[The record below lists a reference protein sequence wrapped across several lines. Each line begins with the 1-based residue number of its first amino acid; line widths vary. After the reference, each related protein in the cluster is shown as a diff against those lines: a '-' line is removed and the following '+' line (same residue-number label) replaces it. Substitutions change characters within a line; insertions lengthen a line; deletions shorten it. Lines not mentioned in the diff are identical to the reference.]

1 MSEITQISF
10 EGDVISASMGLWL
23 YNNNVNMT
31 SEGCLT
37 ASCGLFTSADES
49 KLELAYFSNAF
60 DRFESFSVSLFFKRS
75 VGVAGTQ
82 SLLDNSECDVEGSVV
97 ATSASGVVEAHFA
110 NSTGAVAK
118 LTGMVRIRQVGS
130 YANILLYVTRF
141 NKIEQDCHPRNTSGD
156 SRQGSYNLLIESL
169 LIVDSPTQV
178 V

>member
-1 MSEITQISF
+1 MITHHCRLLNVLTQTKMSILINNTIRTITCCYTSTYSLPSTDYPEITEITSISF

-75 VGVAGTQ
+75 SGVAGTQ
-82 SLLDNSECDVEGSVV
+82 SLLDNSECEVDGSVV
-97 ATSASGVVEAHFA
+97 ARSASGSQSAYFA
-110 NSTGAVAK
+110 NSTGAVAD
-118 LTGMVRIRQVGS
+118 LDGMVRIRQLV
-130 YANILLYVTRF
+130 
-141 NKIEQDCHPRNTSGD
+141 P
-156 SRQGSYNLLIESL
+156 
-169 LIVDSPTQV
+169 
-178 V
+178 

>member
-37 ASCGLFTSADES
+37 DSCGLFTSADES

-75 VGVAGTQ
+75 SGVAGTQ
-82 SLLDNSECDVEGSVV
+82 SLLDNSECEVDGSVV
-97 ATSASGVVEAHFA
+97 ATSESGHVDAYFA
-110 NSTGAVAK
+110 NSTGAVAE
-118 LTGMVRIRQVGS
+118 LDDMVRIRRLGS
-130 YANILLYVTRF
+130 YANVIRKSHSIYYT
-141 NKIEQDCHPRNTSGD
+141 NIGIIH
-156 SRQGSYNLLIESL
+156 
-169 LIVDSPTQV
+169 
-178 V
+178 